1 MVIMDDTMELV
12 KQVLLAQF
20 DIETADIKPTSNI
33 AEDFNGSSLDA
44 IEFIM
49 ALEVEFE
56 IDIPDEEVE
65 KFKTVQNI
73 VDYVSKNIK

>member
-1 MVIMDDTMELV
+1 MDDTMERV

-44 IEFIM
+44 TEFIM
-49 ALEVEFE
+49 ALELKFG
-56 IDIPDEEVE
+56 IDIPNDEVE

>member
-1 MVIMDDTMELV
+1 
-12 KQVLLAQF
+12 
-20 DIETADIKPTSNI
+20 
-33 AEDFNGSSLDA
+33 DA

-73 VDYVSKNIK
+73 VDYVSKNIRLAVQKNRLGKV